1 MSNIIQMSKT
11 IAFHTFGCKLNFS
24 ETSTISRKLP
34 GTKYTIIN
42 FKEKADIY
50 VIHSCAVTAAAEK
63 KCKQTIRSAKKR
75 NPESQVVVMGCF
87 AQLSPNIL
95 SEMEEV
101 DLILGSK
108 DKFNLPDYLET
119 NLPKDTTEIHTS
131 DISKTKTF
139 TPSFSLVDRT
149 RSFVKI
155 QDGCDYFCSYC
166 TIPLARGR
174 SRSGNLIDTIGI
186 VETIAQSDVREIV
199 LTGVNIG
206 EFGRNN
212 NESFFDLIRKLDI
225 VEGIDRI
232 RISSIEPD
240 LLSNDIIEFV
250 ARADK
255 FLPHFHLPL
264 QSGSNKILKS
274 MQRKYNRELFAGRI
288 KKIKQEMPLCCI
300 AVDIIVGFPGETE
313 EDFMDTYHFI
323 NGLDISY
330 LHVFSYSGRPNTA
343 SMKLDGKI
351 KPEIIKLRS
360 KMLHQLS
367 AQKKM
372 SFYDQNKGKTFNV
385 LFESD
390 PNKGYLFGFTENYI
404 RVKAPVRKELINS
417 IVPVKLITM
426 DNNGNYLWSN
436 H

>member
-1 MSNIIQMSKT
+1 MRKT

-34 GTKYTIIN
+34 VTKYNIID
-42 FKEKADIY
+42 FKENADIY

-63 KCKQTIRSAKKR
+63 KCRQTIRSVKKR
-75 NPESQVVVMGCF
+75 NPESQVIVMGCF
-87 AQLSPNIL
+87 AQLSPGAL

-108 DKFNLPDYLET
+108 EKFNLPDYLET
-119 NLPKDTTEIHTS
+119 KLPEEATEIHTS
-131 DISKTKTF
+131 DISKVKTF
-139 TPSFSLVDRT
+139 TPSFSLADRT

-174 SRSGNLIDTIGI
+174 SRSGTIIDTIEI
-186 VETIAQSDVREIV
+186 VETVAQSDVREIV

-206 EFGRNN
+206 EFGKNN
-212 NESFFDLIRKLDI
+212 NESFFGLIQKLDL
-225 VEGIDRI
+225 VEGIERI

-240 LLSNDIIEFV
+240 LLSNEIIEFV
-250 ARADK
+250 ASSDK

-274 MQRKYNRELFAGRI
+274 MHRKYNRELFAGRV
-288 KKIKQEMPLCCI
+288 KKIRQEMPFCCI
-300 AVDIIVGFPGETE
+300 AIDIIVGFPGETE
-313 EDFMDTYHFI
+313 KDFMDTYHFLE
-323 NGLDISY
+323 GLELSY
-330 LHVFSYSGRPNTA
+330 LHVFSYSERPNTA
-343 SMKLDGKI
+343 TVRLDGKT
-351 KPEIIKLRS
+351 KPEIIKQRS

-367 AQKKM
+367 EQKK
-372 SFYDQNKGKTFNV
+372 SIFYEQSKGKTFNV
-385 LFESD
+385 LFESN
-390 PNKGYLFGFTENYI
+390 PNRGYLFGFTENYI

-417 IVPVKLITM
+417 IVPVKLVTM
-426 DNNGNYLWSN
+426 DNNGNYLLSSIN

>member
-1 MSNIIQMSKT
+1 MRKT

-34 GTKYTIIN
+34 AAKYNIIN

-63 KCKQTIRSAKKR
+63 KCKQTIRSLKRR
-75 NPESQVVVMGCF
+75 NPESQVIVMGCF
-87 AQLSPNIL
+87 AQLSPGTL

-101 DLILGSK
+101 DLILGSE
-108 DKFNLPDYLET
+108 DKFDLPDYLET
-119 NLPKDTTEIHTS
+119 KLPKETTKIHTT
-131 DISKTKTF
+131 DIFKTKTF
-139 TPSFSLVDRT
+139 TPSFSLADRT

-174 SRSGNLIDTIGI
+174 SRSGTIIDTIKI

-206 EFGRNN
+206 EFGKSN
-212 NESFFDLIRKLDI
+212 NESFWGLIRKLDL

-240 LLSNDIIEFV
+240 LLSNEIIEFV
-250 ARADK
+250 ARANK

-274 MQRKYNRELFAGRI
+274 MRRKYNRELFAGRV

-313 EDFMDTYHFI
+313 KDFMDTYQFLE
-323 NGLDISY
+323 GLDLSY
-330 LHVFSYSGRPNTA
+330 LHVFSYSERPNTA
-343 SMKLDGKI
+343 TVRLTEKI
-351 KPEIIKLRS
+351 KPEIIRQRS

-367 AQKKM
+367 AQKKKG
-372 SFYDQNKGKTFNV
+372 FYDQNKKKTFNV

-404 RVKAPVRKELINS
+404 RVKALVRKKLINS
-417 IVPVKLITM
+417 IVPVKLVTM
-426 DNNGNYLWSN
+426 DNNGNYLWGYIN

>member
-288 KKIKQEMPLCCI
+288 KKIKQEKLLKN
-300 AVDIIVGFPGETE
+300 T
-313 EDFMDTYHFI
+313 
-323 NGLDISY
+323 
-330 LHVFSYSGRPNTA
+330 LH
-343 SMKLDGKI
+343 
-351 KPEIIKLRS
+351 
-360 KMLHQLS
+360 
-367 AQKKM
+367 
-372 SFYDQNKGKTFNV
+372 
-385 LFESD
+385 
-390 PNKGYLFGFTENYI
+390 
-404 RVKAPVRKELINS
+404 
-417 IVPVKLITM
+417 
-426 DNNGNYLWSN
+426 
-436 H
+436 

>member
-1 MSNIIQMSKT
+1 MRKT

-34 GTKYTIIN
+34 ATKYNIID

-63 KCKQTIRSAKKR
+63 KCKQTIRSLKR
-75 NPESQVVVMGCF
+75 KNPESQVIVMGCF
-87 AQLSPNIL
+87 AQLSPGTL

-119 NLPKDTTEIHTS
+119 KLPKETTEIHTS

-139 TPSFSLVDRT
+139 TPSFSLTDRT

-174 SRSGNLIDTIGI
+174 SRSGTIVDTIEI
-186 VETIAQSDVREIV
+186 VETVAQSDVREIV

-206 EFGRNN
+206 EFGKNN
-212 NESFFDLIRKLDI
+212 NESFFGLIRKLDL

-232 RISSIEPD
+232 RISSIEPN
-240 LLSNDIIEFV
+240 LLSNEIIEFV
-250 ARADK
+250 ASADK

-274 MQRKYNRELFAGRI
+274 MRRKYNRELFAGRV

-300 AVDIIVGFPGETE
+300 AVDIIVGYPGETE
-313 EDFMDTYHFI
+313 KDFMDTYHFLER
-323 NGLDISY
+323 LDLSY
-330 LHVFSYSGRPNTA
+330 LHVFSYSERPNTA
-343 SMKLDGKI
+343 TVRLTEKI
-351 KPEIIKLRS
+351 KPEIIKQRS

-367 AQKKM
+367 AQKKNG
-372 SFYDQNKGKTFNV
+372 FYDQNKGKTFNV

-390 PNKGYLFGFTENYI
+390 PNRGYLFGFTENYI
-404 RVKAPVRKELINS
+404 RVKAPVKKKLINN

-426 DNNGNYLWSN
+426 DNHGNYLWSN